1 MEIIIL
7 MIVVIVSFVVI
18 NTLLLIVIR
27 KILDLYHERKLLKD
41 HIKNYSRFWKG
52 RIDE

>member
-7 MIVVIVSFVVI
+7 MIIITVTFVVI
-18 NTLLLIVIR
+18 NTLLLIIVR
-27 KILDLYHERKLLKD
+27 KILDFYHERKLLKD
-41 HIKNYSRFWKG
+41 HIKNIKFWEG